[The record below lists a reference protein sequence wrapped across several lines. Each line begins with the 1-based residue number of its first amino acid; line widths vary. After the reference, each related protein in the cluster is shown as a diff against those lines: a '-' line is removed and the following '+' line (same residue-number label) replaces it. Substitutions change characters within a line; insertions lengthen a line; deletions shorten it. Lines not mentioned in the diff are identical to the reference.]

1 MTGYDAIEALKKRV
15 EEQEALMHVC
25 RSTARQAKAAY
36 EAAIVQR
43 SKSQREV
50 NDLLQRKSMWTD
62 SDVSRFT
69 TLVREDHLKEQEE
82 ARAKASV
89 SESEDAVDRQFSE
102 LMRSILARY
111 HEEQIWSD
119 KIRSAST
126 YGSLA
131 VLGLNLVVF
140 LVAITVVEPWKRR
153 RLAET
158 LEKQIEDMGSRNAAV
173 VEEGLKEI
181 GRQLREQRG
190 VLGEGVQVMLETLQ
204 EQKQK
209 QNVVPSEAATDT
221 GEVPRESSP
230 KRDVGVAAAVGA
242 ITSGILGWIIH
253 SWFST

>member
-1 MTGYDAIEALKKRV
+1 
-15 EEQEALMHVC
+15 MHAF

-62 SDVSRFT
+62 GDVGRFT
-69 TLVREDHLKEQEE
+69 ALVREDHLKEQEE
-82 ARAKASV
+82 ARAKAAV
-89 SESEDAVDRQFSE
+89 GESEDAVDRQFSE

-126 YGSLA
+126 YGSLV
-131 VLGLNLVVF
+131 VLALNLAVF
-140 LVAITVVEPWKRR
+140 FVAITVVEPWKRR

-158 LEKQIEDMGSRNAAV
+158 LEKQIEEMGARNAAM
-173 VEEGLKEI
+173 VEAGLEEI
-181 GRQLREQRG
+181 GRQLKEQRG
-190 VLGEGVQVMLETLQ
+190 VLGERVQGVLETLLLQQLQ
-204 EQKQK
+204 EQQQQ
-209 QNVVPSEAATDT
+209 QNAVPPPETT
-221 GEVPRESSP
+221 KEVGETRERESSP
-230 KRDVGVAAAVGA
+230 KIDVGLAAAVGA

-253 SWFST
+253 SWFGT